1 MHSGSRGFRCILVL
15 ITAQTTFAQVPEG
28 FELLQITSDA
38 HYDGTAR
45 MNNCGQIVFVK
56 RIGNSWADTDV
67 FLYDNGV
74 LSRIT
79 ADENRDAV
87 PDINNNSVITW
98 CRGIRN
104 AGATQIIVY
113 DSGIETLID
122 ENPLGAAQPAIN
134 DSGHVAWD
142 NWWRTGCE
150 DSDADVFLRR
160 NHRVRMVSDGTN
172 TNQAAALNNVGMC
185 TWTDYDF
192 CPEPWESQVWL
203 YEDGVTRVISDAR
216 MSQPQVPSLNDDRR
230 IVWMATEQRNMLWTW
245 RDGVAERFT
254 DWGSNPR
261 INNHGGVA
269 FYRWHD
275 DLQRPHVWLYRDGE
289 FLQITDGPNKHWVP
303 DINDHGEIVLRMD
316 YTAQSTDILFMRRI
330 RTGEFDFDGDFDLV
344 DHREWTA
351 CLDGPDFLARHRV
364 DPTDTLCD
372 CRFLDLDH
380 DNDVDLK
387 DFSGFQNA
395 FSKP

>member
-1 MHSGSRGFRCILVL
+1 MPAAL
-15 ITAQTTFAQVPEG
+15 AQVPDG

-38 HYDGTAR
+38 HYDSTAR
-45 MNNCGQIVFVK
+45 LNECGQLVFAK
-56 RIGNSWADTDV
+56 RIGHSWADTEV
-67 FLYDNGV
+67 ILYDNGV

-79 ADENRDAV
+79 VNDDRDV
-87 PDINNNSVITW
+87 LPDINNNGVMTW
-98 CRGIRN
+98 CRGIEG

-113 DSGIETLID
+113 EDGVETLVA
-122 ENPLGAAQPAIN
+122 ENPVAATGPTINNQEHLG
-134 DSGHVAWD
+134 WTE
-142 NWWRTGCE
+142 WWGTGCE
-150 DSDADVFLRR
+150 DSDADIALRR

-192 CPEPWESQVWL
+192 CPEPWESRVW
-203 YEDGVTRVISDAR
+203 YYDNGVARVISQDW
-216 MSQPQVPSLNDDRR
+216 MHQPQVPTINDSGT
-230 IVWMATEQRNMLWTW
+230 IVWMATDISEGELWIW
-245 RDGVAERFT
+245 RDGVTERLT

-261 INNHGGVA
+261 INNRGDIVMRRSYEGL
-269 FYRWHD
+269 RG
-275 DLQRPHVWLYRDGE
+275 PHVWLYRDGE

-387 DFSGFQNA
+387 DFSGFQNT